1 MVSKILYIF
10 AHPDD
15 ETFACGGT
23 IAHFASTGKAR
34 QILYC
39 ATHGEAGKTGGICA
53 PEELGNIRV
62 LELKKAA
69 RILGIDQL
77 IIRDYGD
84 GELHKQPPELLVR
97 DIQDVMEQEKPDLII
112 TFPPSGISGHKDH
125 KVIQQAV
132 LEAVK
137 KTSFPTKLYYIVI
150 PESIAHFSGRSVH
163 ATPDEYVSMKIDVSA
178 FKEKIAK
185 ALAAHKSQHL
195 SVDRVFPSVLKGNI
209 DQLRTHEY
217 YQLVIQR

>member
-1 MVSKILYIF
+1 MVSNILYIF

-23 IAHFASTGKAR
+23 IAHFASTGKTR
-34 QILYC
+34 QVLYC

-53 PEELGNIRV
+53 PEELGNVRV
-62 LELKKAA
+62 LELKQAA
-69 RILGIDQL
+69 RILGLDHL
-77 IIRDYGD
+77 IIRNYGD
-84 GELHKQPPELLVR
+84 GKLHKQPAEGLVQDLR
-97 DIQDVMEQEKPDLII
+97 DVMEQEKPDLII

-125 KVIQQAV
+125 KMIQQAA

-137 KTSFPTKLYYIVI
+137 KTSFSTKLYYIVI
-150 PESIAHFSGRSVH
+150 PESIVHFSGRSVH
-163 ATPDEYVSMKIDVSA
+163 TTPDEYVSMKIDVSA

-185 ALAAHKSQHL
+185 ALAAHQTQHL
-195 SVDRVFPSVLKGNI
+195 SVERVFPGVLNGNT